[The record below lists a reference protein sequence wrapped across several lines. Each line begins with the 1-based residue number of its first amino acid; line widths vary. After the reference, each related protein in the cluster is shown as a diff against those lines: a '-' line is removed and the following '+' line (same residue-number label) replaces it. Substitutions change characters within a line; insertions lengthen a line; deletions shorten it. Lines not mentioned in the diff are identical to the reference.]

1 MATFNYNNM
10 LQAEFDDRTLAH
22 LERVIFGKLRRRE
35 AFHFAWTTPEG
46 ERKSVWLDSGVP
58 VSFDYAQPVR
68 DFNRQWLERLMSA
81 ASSAA
86 GLAVLPE
93 PERESASR
101 VPASRRRDEL
111 AA

>member
-46 ERKSVWLDSGVP
+46 ERKSVWLDSGVA
-58 VSFDYAQPVR
+58 VSFDYAVPVR
-68 DFNRQWLERLMSA
+68 DLNRAWLERLMAA
-81 ASSAA
+81 ASSPA

-93 PERESASR
+93 PEPEKQVP
-101 VPASRRRDEL
+101 VPASRRRSMV

>member
-22 LERVIFGKLRRRE
+22 LERVIVGKMRRRE

-46 ERKSVWLDSGVP
+46 ERKSVWLDSGVA
-58 VSFDYAQPVR
+58 VSFDYAHPVR
-68 DFNRQWLERLMSA
+68 DFNRTWLERLMSS

-86 GLAVLPE
+86 GLTVLPE
-93 PERESASR
+93 PEEEVQVESR
-101 VPASRRRDEL
+101 QSRRAGL
-111 AA
+111 IAA